1 MIFFGSSKKL
11 VYTLRR
17 SLYKK
22 ERGSVEEIPTNLK
35 SELHDGLPSM
45 KILSIVPFH
54 SLSLF
59 FPPFPPYFLS
69 LLFPLR
75 KSH

>member
-11 VYTLRR
+11 VYTLR
-17 SLYKK
+17 SLYKE

-45 KILSIVPFH
+45 KILFIVPFH

-59 FPPFPPYFLS
+59 FPPSPPYFLS